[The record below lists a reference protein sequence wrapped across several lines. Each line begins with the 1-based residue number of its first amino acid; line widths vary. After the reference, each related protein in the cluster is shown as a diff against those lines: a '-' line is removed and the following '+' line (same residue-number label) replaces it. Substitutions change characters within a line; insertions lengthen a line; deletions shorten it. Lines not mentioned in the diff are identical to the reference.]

1 MWQVL
6 EFIGSNTVNPI
17 KMKSKYTNTIVL
29 ILFTILLP
37 LIFTGGTVAEETEA
51 DKASQ
56 KQLEQEAAANLIRA
70 KKSIEKDGF
79 YIARVALNIWRS
91 SAMDAG
97 TFDPE
102 LYDGL
107 KQTLYEKSTITSL
120 KCFEYFLLLQ
130 SHHDANICLQTWRMH
145 SRELGTYN
153 KKTYQEYKEK
163 LDAIKKK

>member
-1 MWQVL
+1 MA
-6 EFIGSNTVNPI
+6 
-17 KMKSKYTNTIVL
+17 L
-29 ILFTILLP
+29 ILITMLLLP
-37 LIFTGGTVAEETEA
+37 LIFIGGTVAEESDA
-51 DKASQ
+51 DKPSQ

-97 TFDPE
+97 TFDQE
-102 LYDGL
+102 LYDEL

-120 KCFEYFLLLQ
+120 NCFEYFLRLE

-145 SRELGTYN
+145 SRELGTYD